1 MGEFQ
6 PWHIVVVAIVAL
18 LLFGTKRLPEMGKGL
33 GEALKG
39 FKEGIKGVSEPP
51 AAAPTVQQNAAP
63 APPSS
68 APIEPK

>member
-1 MGEFQ
+1 MEFQ
-6 PWHIVVVAIVAL
+6 PWHIVVVAVVAL

-33 GEALKG
+33 GEALRG
-39 FKEGIKGVSEPP
+39 FKEGIKGVADPTPPVP
-51 AAAPTVQQNAAP
+51 AAQQNAAP

>member
-1 MGEFQ
+1 MEFQ

-18 LLFGTKRLPEMGKGL
+18 LLFGTKRLPEMGRGL

-51 AAAPTVQQNAAP
+51 APTAQQNTASAP
-63 APPSS
+63 NSS

>member
-1 MGEFQ
+1 MEFQ
-6 PWHIVVVAIVAL
+6 PWHIVVVAVVAL

-33 GEALKG
+33 GEALRG
-39 FKEGIKGVSEPP
+39 FKEGIKGVAEPTPP
-51 AAAPTVQQNAAP
+51 APAVQQSAAP

>member
-1 MGEFQ
+1 MEFQ

-18 LLFGTKRLPEMGKGL
+18 LLFGTRRLPEMGKGL
-33 GEALKG
+33 GEALRG
-39 FKEGIKGVSEPP
+39 FKEGIKGVADPPPP
-51 AAAPTVQQNAAP
+51 APAAQQNAAP

>member
-1 MGEFQ
+1 MEFQ

-33 GEALKG
+33 GEALRG

-51 AAAPTVQQNAAP
+51 APSTQQNTASAPT
-63 APPSS
+63 SS
-68 APIEPK
+68 TPIEPK